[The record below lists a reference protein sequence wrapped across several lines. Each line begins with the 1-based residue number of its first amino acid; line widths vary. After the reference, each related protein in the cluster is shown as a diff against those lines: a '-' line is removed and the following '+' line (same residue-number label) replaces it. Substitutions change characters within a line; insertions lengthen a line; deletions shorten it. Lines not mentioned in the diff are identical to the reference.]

1 MTQTGDR
8 RPIAARGLPPVIWL
22 ADQMIRAKWS
32 PNGISVAGMIA
43 ALLAGL
49 AFGLVPQA
57 PHVAW
62 ALWLIGALLVQLR
75 LMANMMDGMVA
86 VGRGIASPVGE
97 LYNEV
102 PDRVSDTAILIG
114 FSVGLGAG
122 WSWGLAAALAAMA
135 TAYVRAVGKAAGGP
149 SDFRGPMDKQ
159 QRMAVVTAV
168 AVIYAISPW
177 DFGADVPV
185 ALMALL
191 VALSTLTAIR
201 RLLHVAAALHGGR
214 R

>member
-8 RPIAARGLPPVIWL
+8 RPIAARSLPLVIWL
-22 ADQMIRAKWS
+22 AQQMIRAKWS

-49 AFGLVPQA
+49 AFGLVPRI
-57 PHVAW
+57 PHAAW
-62 ALWLIGALLVQLR
+62 ALWLLGALLVQVR

-102 PDRVSDTAILIG
+102 PDRVSDTAILVG

-122 WSWGLAAALAAMA
+122 VAWGLAAGLAAMA

-149 SDFRGPMDKQ
+149 SDFRGPMAKQ

-168 AVIYAISPW
+168 AVVYAVSPW
-177 DFGADVPV
+177 DFGTDVPV

-191 VALSTLTAIR
+191 VALSALTAIR
-201 RLLHVAAALHGGR
+201 RLLHVAAALHSGR
-214 R
+214 